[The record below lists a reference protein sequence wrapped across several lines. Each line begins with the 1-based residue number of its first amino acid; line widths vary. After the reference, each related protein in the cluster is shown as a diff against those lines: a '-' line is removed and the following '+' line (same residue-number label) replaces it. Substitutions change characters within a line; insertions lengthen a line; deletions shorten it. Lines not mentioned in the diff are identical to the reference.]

1 MMRRLPLLAG
11 LVLLIASACS
21 GSASTAPTT
30 SPAASAIPTTGPSLT
45 LAELKL
51 SIIER
56 FGLLWYCDRDFY
68 PIARGEE
75 IDHAIERWSEVVA
88 DTDAFGAIVKAQ
100 GLDPA
105 GPFTDAR
112 KLSVYQAWKV
122 LQAIAL
128 DPAADGTWRFD
139 YLAQPAAGAAEGTR
153 TGGTITSAGTI
164 AIEQQTAEGEPICPI
179 CLARRTLIETPAG
192 GVAVDVLRIGDAVW
206 TLDTDGRRITGTVL
220 ALGST
225 PAPVNHHVV
234 RLVLAD
240 GRSVTA
246 SPGHPLAD
254 GRPLGELRAGDVV
267 SGSVVLSADPIRYDE
282 ARTFDLV
289 VSGLTGTY
297 LVDGIPLGSTLQP

>member
-1 MMRRLPLLAG
+1 MMRRPLLLAG

-21 GSASTAPTT
+21 GSASTAPTP
-30 SPAASAIPTTGPSLT
+30 SPAASAMPTTGPSLT

-51 SIIER
+51 AIIER

-88 DTDAFGAIVKAQ
+88 DTDAFLAIVEAQ

-112 KLSVYQAWKV
+112 KLSVYQTWKV

-153 TGGTITSAGTI
+153 TGGTITSAGAV
-164 AIEQQTAEGEPICPI
+164 AIEQQTPEGEPICPI
-179 CLARRTLIETPAG
+179 CLVRGTLIETPAG
-192 GVAVDVLRIGDAVW
+192 GVAVDALRIGDAVW
-206 TLDTDGRRITGTVL
+206 TVDADGRRITGTVL

-225 PAPVNHHVV
+225 PAPANHHVV

-240 GRSVTA
+240 GRSTTA

-254 GRPLGELRAGDVV
+254 GRRLGQLRAGDVV
-267 SGSVVLSADPIRYDE
+267 DGSVVLSADLVRYDA
-282 ARTFDLV
+282 ARTFDLF

>member
-1 MMRRLPLLAG
+1 MMRRPLLLAG
-11 LVLLIASACS
+11 LVLLIAAACS
-21 GSASTAPTT
+21 GGAFSAQTP
-30 SPAASAIPTTGPSLT
+30 SPAASPTPGSSLT

-51 SIIER
+51 SIINR
-56 FGLLWYCDRDFY
+56 FGPLWYCDRDFY
-68 PIARGEE
+68 PIARGDE
-75 IDHAIERWSEVVA
+75 IDHALERWSEVVA
-88 DTDAFGAIVKAQ
+88 ETDAFLAIVEAQ

-139 YLAQPAAGAAEGTR
+139 YLAQPAAGAAEGNR

-179 CLARRTLIETPAG
+179 CLVRGTLIETPAG

>member
-1 MMRRLPLLAG
+1 M
-11 LVLLIASACS
+11 
-21 GSASTAPTT
+21 PTPG
-30 SPAASAIPTTGPSLT
+30 PALT
-45 LAELKL
+45 LAGLKL
-51 SIIER
+51 SIINR
-56 FGLLWYCDRDFY
+56 FGPLWYCDRDFY

-88 DTDAFGAIVKAQ
+88 DTDAFGAIVAAQ

-105 GPFTDAR
+105 GPFTDAQ
-112 KLSVYQAWKV
+112 KLSVYQTWKV

-128 DPAADGTWRFD
+128 DPVSDGTWRFD
-139 YLAQPAAGAAEGTR
+139 YLAQPATGAAEGKR
-153 TGGTITSAGTI
+153 TGGTISSAGTI
-164 AIEQQTAEGEPICPI
+164 AIEQQAPEGEPICPI
-179 CLARRTLIETPAG
+179 CLARGTLIETPAG
-192 GVAVDVLRIGDAVW
+192 GVAVDALRIGDTVW
-206 TLDTDGRRITGTVL
+206 TLDAYGRRIIGTVL

-225 PAPVNHHVV
+225 PAPANHHVV

-254 GRPLGELRAGDVV
+254 GRRFGDLQAGNAVD
-267 SGSVVLSADPIRYDE
+267 GSVVLSADLIRYDG

-289 VSGLTGTY
+289 VSGLTGKY